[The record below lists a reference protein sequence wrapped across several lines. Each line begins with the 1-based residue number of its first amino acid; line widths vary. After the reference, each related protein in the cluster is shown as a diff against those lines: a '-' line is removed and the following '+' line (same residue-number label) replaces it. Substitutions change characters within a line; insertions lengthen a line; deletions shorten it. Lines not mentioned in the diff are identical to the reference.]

1 MKHHLFSYLHLAVL
15 LLFGFLVDAWGGTS
29 SAPAP
34 ASGSPIPP
42 EILAIMQKPRYSHAT
57 WALRELVARFC
68 LGVLQFDP
76 LLLALALL
84 TLAGA
89 RT

>member
-1 MKHHLFSYLHLAVL
+1 MMSIRNPALLATDPPPKKL
-15 LLFGFLVDAWGGTS
+15 AEPTS
-29 SAPAP
+29 
-34 ASGSPIPP
+34 
-42 EILAIMQKPRYSHAT
+42 RHAT